1 MTAKPVKPAK
11 PVKAVVEPADDATPL
26 ARRGATAAGAA
37 RTARHAVTVDVPT
50 PNIEDFGH
58 QPIDEQGV
66 TRLAQELC
74 SPAWPRGTMNIFTLE
89 GLLTSLLVLPVALRP
104 GVWLPLVWKETGWR
118 LPVALQGG
126 ERFQGFMDL
135 LVSLMRRIDDGLLGE
150 TPSFLTVLDKPAL
163 KQHTNSPQLPLAD
176 WINGFGIPIGLS
188 ENFKAKPDSVVNR
201 TLFAIAML
209 GNPSAARIYQ
219 GHKPPPSLHEAVL
232 TLASL
237 RTSRGP
243 LGALAT
249 PPAGTGKRAK

>member
-1 MTAKPVKPAK
+1 
-11 PVKAVVEPADDATPL
+11 VKAVAEPAVDAMPL
-26 ARRGATAAGAA
+26 ARRSAAAAGAA
-37 RTARHAVTVDVPT
+37 RTARHAVSIDVPT
-50 PNIEDFGH
+50 PNIEEFGL
-58 QPIDEQGV
+58 QPIDEQDV
-66 TRLAQELC
+66 ARLAAELC

-89 GLLTSLLVLPVALRP
+89 GLLTSLLILPVALRP

-118 LPVALQGG
+118 LPVTLQGG
-126 ERFQGFMDL
+126 ERFQMFLNL
-135 LVSLMRRIDDGLLGE
+135 LVSLMRRIDDGLLRE
-150 TPSFLTVLDKPAL
+150 SPSFLTVLDKPAL

-188 ENFKAKPDSVVNR
+188 ENFKAKPDTVVNQ

-237 RTSRGP
+237 RSSRGP

-249 PPAGTGKRAK
+249 SPTATGKRAR